1 MNNIQQLRVQLEKMF
16 ESMGG
21 EKLET
26 DAADILKDLQVTL
39 NSNLDELSAIFG
51 KSLEPT
57 IKKSVA
63 ELGQLLSQVK
73 GSSGNSAQQLQAL
86 KSGPEVAADAD
97 LILHPLMDLL
107 DGKLSQFAQSCEK
120 TVFKRLLKELWK
132 LVMNTLEK
140 TIVLPPMNEKNII
153 LQSLPNA
160 KIEDVGRL
168 FKNNLSANRLTNL
181 GVIEVCIFLSMIFFN
196 DFMINFSL
204 QFEKNLNP
212 RQCAVLDV
220 SLETM
225 KQFFHANG
233 NGLKKTFLDK
243 SPDLQS
249 LRNALSMYTQTTD
262 TLIKKFVTT
271 QTKQDLPT
279 QEDGPVGE
287 ISIQVDLFTHPNS
300 GEHKVTVKSKYSKFQ
315 FVMIIS

>member
-1 MNNIQQLRVQLEKMF
+1 MNNIQQIRVQLEKMF

-26 DAADILKDLQVTL
+26 DAANILKDLQVTL
-39 NSNLDELSAIFG
+39 NNQLDELSVVFG

-57 IKKSVA
+57 IKKSLA
-63 ELGQLLSQVK
+63 ELGTLLSQVK
-73 GSSGNSAQQLQAL
+73 GSAGTSAQAMQSL
-86 KSGPEVAADAD
+86 KSSPEVAADAD
-97 LILHPLMDLL
+97 HILHPLMDLL
-107 DGKLSQFAQSCEK
+107 DGKLSQFSQMCEK

-132 LVMNTLEK
+132 LVMMTLEK
-140 TIVLPPMNEKNII
+140 TIVLPPMNEKNMI
-153 LQSLPNA
+153 LQNFPNA
-160 KIEDVGRL
+160 KIEDVSRI
-168 FKNNLSANRLTNL
+168 FKNNLSTNPLSNL
-181 GVIEVCIFLSMIFFN
+181 GIQSVGM
-196 DFMINFSL
+196 
-204 QFEKNLNP
+204 QFERNLNP

-233 NGLKKTFLDK
+233 LGLKKAFLDK
-243 SPDLQS
+243 STDLQS

-262 TLIKKFVTT
+262 TLIKTFVTS
-271 QTKQDLPT
+271 QSKQDLPT

-300 GEHKVTVKSKYSKFQ
+300 GEHKVTVKSEFSIFNFDFMNLITFFHFQ
-315 FVMIIS
+315 

>member
-1 MNNIQQLRVQLEKMF
+1 MN
-16 ESMGG
+16 
-21 EKLET
+21 
-26 DAADILKDLQVTL
+26 
-39 NSNLDELSAIFG
+39 
-51 KSLEPT
+51 
-57 IKKSVA
+57 
-63 ELGQLLSQVK
+63 
-73 GSSGNSAQQLQAL
+73 
-86 KSGPEVAADAD
+86 
-97 LILHPLMDLL
+97 
-107 DGKLSQFAQSCEK
+107 
-120 TVFKRLLKELWK
+120 
-132 LVMNTLEK
+132 
-140 TIVLPPMNEKNII
+140 
-153 LQSLPNA
+153 
-160 KIEDVGRL
+160 
-168 FKNNLSANRLTNL
+168 
-181 GVIEVCIFLSMIFFN
+181 FFN

>member
-1 MNNIQQLRVQLEKMF
+1 M
-16 ESMGG
+16 S
-21 EKLET
+21 
-26 DAADILKDLQVTL
+26 
-39 NSNLDELSAIFG
+39 
-51 KSLEPT
+51 
-57 IKKSVA
+57 
-63 ELGQLLSQVK
+63 SQ
-73 GSSGNSAQQLQAL
+73 
-86 KSGPEVAADAD
+86 
-97 LILHPLMDLL
+97 
-107 DGKLSQFAQSCEK
+107 
-120 TVFKRLLKELWK
+120 
-132 LVMNTLEK
+132 
-140 TIVLPPMNEKNII
+140 
-153 LQSLPNA
+153 
-160 KIEDVGRL
+160 
-168 FKNNLSANRLTNL
+168 
-181 GVIEVCIFLSMIFFN
+181 
-196 DFMINFSL
+196 SL

-262 TLIKKFVTT
+262 TLIKKFVTS

-300 GEHKVTVKSKYSKFQ
+300 GEHKVTVKSKR
-315 FVMIIS
+315 